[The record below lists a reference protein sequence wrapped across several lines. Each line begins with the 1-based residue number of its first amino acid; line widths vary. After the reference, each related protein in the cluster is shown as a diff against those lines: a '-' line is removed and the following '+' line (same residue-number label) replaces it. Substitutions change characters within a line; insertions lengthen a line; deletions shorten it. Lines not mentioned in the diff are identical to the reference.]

1 MQRSLVKKITHLIVL
16 FSLFFI
22 VANAQ
27 QTNEIKT
34 GKFTISGIVLDSLSK
49 ETLEYA
55 TISLHNDVTQKV
67 VAGMI
72 TSKKGNFKLENIKA
86 GNYTLLIESIGY
98 LPLQRKL
105 TLSENAAEAFVV
117 ENVLLTKKTK
127 ELQTVT
133 VNSTRQVIENKL
145 DKIVFNV
152 EKDLT
157 TQGGMAT
164 DVLKKIPQVS
174 VDINGNVELLGN
186 PSIRFLIN
194 GMPSGIFGNSPADA
208 LQSIPASQIQS
219 IEVITSPSAKYD
231 AAGTGG
237 IINIILKKTKLEGI
251 NGNVN
256 MSLGTRLENA
266 TANLSWK
273 KDNIGLNA
281 YFSGNMQLTAA
292 TPYSMNR
299 LAQNNGNG
307 STRFL
312 QESQSEFDRDGY
324 KAGINMDWEISKKDN
339 INIALDFNHF
349 GNRTNGN
356 FDQTFIQY
364 NSIGTLLNTS
374 NSLRFSDSKVSV
386 NTIDQEVS
394 YKRKLGKEDQVLEIF
409 YAGSFSQNNTT
420 YAQTQSY
427 KTTHTNFA
435 GANSYNPG
443 KENEI
448 EFGINYTVPL
458 SKEIILETGV
468 KTGFE
473 SILSNATVNVLNN
486 TSGNYVVDP
495 VQSFQSDF
503 RRQVYAGYASID
515 APLFSIFELKT
526 GLRFEHTDNEAI
538 YSNASK
544 TAIPSYDNLA
554 PSIILGYKI
563 NENQSLKFAY
573 SYRIERPDFRDLNS
587 FYNLSDPH
595 NITTGNPNLQTEI
608 GHNYE
613 LTYARK
619 FDNGA
624 NINVLFYVQ
633 DNSPDIKPYVRFY
646 QNLKIGDSTYADVTL
661 TTRANIA
668 AEVKTGVNISLSLPI
683 AKKLNIRS
691 NLFMFNRRLDNPA
704 DSPSVINA
712 FGYRIN
718 LNATYQFS
726 PTLAA
731 EIFGNYNA
739 GLVWQ
744 GRQPANYAYNFA
756 IRKQFKNN
764 KGSIG
769 FVAVNP
775 FNEFIKQENIQEVK
789 NIYSTILRQV
799 PYRSFGISF
808 TYKFGKVK
816 FSKPKEGDNFLYTP
830 PNEN

>member
-1 MQRSLVKKITHLIVL
+1 MQKLIYLFVSLH
-16 FSLFFI
+16 LFFLNT
-22 VANAQ
+22 NAQ
-27 QTNEIKT
+27 QQNKINYFKIT
-34 GKFTISGIVLDSLSK
+34 GVVLDSINK
-49 ETLEYA
+49 APLEYA
-55 TISLHNDVTQKV
+55 TISLKDNARQKMV
-67 VAGMI
+67 SGMI
-72 TSKKGNFKLENIKA
+72 TSKKGVFLLENIA
-86 GNYTLLIESIGY
+86 VGNYTLRIESIGFEA
-98 LPLQRKL
+98 LERTIQLN
-105 TLSENAAEAFVV
+105 ENGTPIFSIN
-117 ENVLLTKKTK
+117 NVLLTPKNK

-133 VNSTRQVIENKL
+133 VNSTRQTIENKL

-186 PSIRFLIN
+186 SSIRFLIN

-208 LQSIPASQIQS
+208 LQFIPASQIQS

-237 IINIILKKTKLEGI
+237 IINIILKKSKVEGI
-251 NGNVN
+251 NGNIN
-256 MSLGTRLENA
+256 LSLGTRLENA
-266 TANLSWK
+266 TANVSWK
-273 KDNIGLNA
+273 KNAISLSA
-281 YFSGNMQLTAA
+281 YFSGNIQLIAA

-299 LAQNNGNG
+299 LAQNISNGS

-312 QESQSEFDRDGY
+312 QESQSDFERDGY
-324 KAGINMDWEISKKDN
+324 RSGISFDWALSKKDN
-339 INIALDFNHF
+339 LTVAVDFNHF
-349 GNRTNGN
+349 GNRTNGL
-356 FDQTFIQY
+356 FDQTFMQY
-364 NSIGTLLNTS
+364 NAVGLLVNST
-374 NSLRFSDSKVSV
+374 NSLRISDSKVSV
-386 NTIDQEVS
+386 NTLDQEVS
-394 YKRKLGKEDQVLEIF
+394 YKRKLGKEDQELEIF
-409 YAGSFSQNNTT
+409 YNGSFSQNNTN
-420 YAQTQSY
+420 YSQTQND
-427 KTTHTNFA
+427 KTSNTNFA
-435 GANSYNPG
+435 GANSFNPG
-443 KENEI
+443 RENEV
-448 EFGINYTVPL
+448 EFGINYTHPL
-458 SKEIILETGV
+458 SKDVQIETGI

-473 SILSNATVNVLNN
+473 SILSNANVYVLN
-486 TSGNYVVDP
+486 TTTGSYAVDP
-495 VQSFQSDF
+495 LQSFQSDF
-503 RRQVYAGYASID
+503 RRQVYAGYASISS
-515 APLFSIFELKT
+515 PLFSIFEMKA
-526 GLRFEHTDNEAI
+526 GLRFEHTENEAT
-538 YSNASK
+538 YSNAPK

-554 PSIILGYKI
+554 PSIIVGYKI
-563 NENQSLKFAY
+563 NDHQSLKLAY
-573 SYRIERPDFRDLNS
+573 SYRIERPDFRDLNA

-619 FDNGA
+619 FDNGT

-646 QNLKIGDSTYADVTL
+646 QNLKIGDSIYTDVTL

-668 AEVKTGVNISLSLPI
+668 AEIKTGVNISFSIPI
-683 AKKLNIRS
+683 DKKLAIRS
-691 NLFMFNRRLDNPA
+691 NLFMFNRKLDNPA

-726 PTLAA
+726 TSLAA

-739 GLVWQ
+739 GLIWQ

-775 FNEFIKQENIQEVK
+775 FNEFIQQENIQDVK
-789 NIYSTILRQV
+789 NIYTTILRQV

-808 TYKFGKVK
+808 TYKFGKLK
-816 FSKPKEGDNFLYTP
+816 FAKPKEGDNFLYTP